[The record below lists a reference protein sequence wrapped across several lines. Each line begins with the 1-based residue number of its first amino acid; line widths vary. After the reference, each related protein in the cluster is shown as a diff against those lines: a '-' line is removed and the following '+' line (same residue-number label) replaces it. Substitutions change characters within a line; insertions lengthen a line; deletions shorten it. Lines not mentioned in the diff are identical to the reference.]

1 MGTSDSTVLNQQANC
16 QSLCIDIDVSQSNLI
31 AGELVFQRYL
41 HEIFFANPYISLLSE
56 LSVQLPEQNIILS
69 YSSESGSN
77 IFQMNGNA
85 SVSSQN
91 VLNAYK
97 SLIKVQTVKGDK
109 SSLQQTVSNLKSN
122 QINNLIAISTGMINM
137 NQLDEEIDTLQLLNK
152 SIVILVGD
160 QKPSQYIDILQNS
173 KKIKVLQHQPGNE
186 KEIIH
191 SALEYLGML

>member
-1 MGTSDSTVLNQQANC
+1 MGTSDSAVLNQQSNY

-56 LSVQLPEQNIILS
+56 LSVQLLEQNIILS

-77 IFQMNGNA
+77 IFQLNGNA
-85 SVSSQN
+85 TVSSQN

-97 SLIKVQTVKGDK
+97 SLINVQTVKGDK

-191 SALEYLGML
+191 SALAYLGLL